1 MNKKPNPKSLFKN
14 LKKFDEFLEKLS
26 AAKPTLL
33 TEINKRTYLQFHLFL
48 VYQLLLT
55 TFKIELK

>member
-26 AAKPTLL
+26 ATKPTLL
-33 TEINKRTYLQFHLFL
+33 TEINTLTYLQLYCIL
-48 VYQLLLT
+48 GYQRLLT